1 MPAPMPETAQGTAP
15 ISPPSSAS
23 GVLRVGLVTMCATR
37 DVDENVADAT
47 ALVRQAAAGGA
58 TYVQTPEFTTLMEMQ
73 SAKLF
78 AATKPEANNPALAH
92 FQSLARELK
101 IWLHIGSMGVLV
113 GGDQGRAG
121 ESAPAKIAN
130 RSFLISPE
138 GSIVAR
144 YDKIHMFDAVLGGG
158 ENFRESKNFAPGAQ
172 AVVVEL
178 PQATLGLSV
187 CYDLRFP
194 GLYRALAKGGAQILA
209 IPSAFARQ
217 TGDVH
222 WHPLLKARAIE
233 SGAYVLASHRA
244 ASTLADA
251 KRTGMLSSSVRG
263 EKLLRRAEFSLPS
276 LSLISNWEK
285 WPRRADEFR
294 RWSMTAP
301 SRSSGPTQELAEFR
315 PAEHRYDSLSF
326 DVSEI
331 ACVRRLVCLERR
343 IRYASQKEVGDVSH
357 LRLDQG
363 GKGVDDAE
371 RCHE

>member
-1 MPAPMPETAQGTAP
+1 MTATVQGSAAAPAP
-15 ISPPSSAS
+15 AS
-23 GVLRVGLVTMCATR
+23 HAGVLRVGLVTMCATR

-47 ALVRQAAAGGA
+47 TLVRQAAAQGA
-58 TYVQTPEFTTLMEMQ
+58 TYIQTPEFTTLMEMQ

-113 GGDQGRAG
+113 GGGIDGDA
-121 ESAPAKIAN
+121 SPAKIAN

-138 GSIVAR
+138 GAIVAR
-144 YDKIHMFDAVLGGG
+144 YDKIHMFDASLGGG
-158 ENFRESKNFAPGAQ
+158 ENFRESKNFAPGAE

-233 SGAYVLASHRA
+233 SGAYVLASA
-244 ASTLADA
+244 
-251 KRTGMLSSSVRG
+251 
-263 EKLLRRAEFSLPS
+263 
-276 LSLISNWEK
+276 
-285 WPRRADEFR
+285 
-294 RWSMTAP
+294 
-301 SRSSGPTQELAEFR
+301 
-315 PAEHRYDSLSF
+315 
-326 DVSEI
+326 
-331 ACVRRLVCLERR
+331 
-343 IRYASQKEVGDVSH
+343 
-357 LRLDQG
+357 QG
-363 GKGVDDAE
+363 GKHACGRETYGHAIIIGPWGEVIAEGGVNPSVIVADIELGKVAE
-371 RCHE
+371 ARGRIPSLEHDRPFEIVRANAKST